1 MTEEFGGF
9 TIETTKVSRRETKHT
24 VRQGENVICWLEQR
38 GSRIEQRHI
47 IPEYR
52 DQFREFLRQWR
63 TVNGNKF
70 PFNY

>member
-1 MTEEFGGF
+1 MTENFGEF
-9 TIETTKVSRRETKHT
+9 TIETSSISRHEVKIV
-24 VRQGENVICWLEQR
+24 VRLGENVICWMEQR

-47 IPEYR
+47 VPEYR

-63 TVNGNKF
+63 TANGNKF